1 MSSLTEGL
9 SLLDRYMKWLKNRK
23 TLQLWTNADRT
34 EYAIYVEK
42 SKSDKTSGSGNN
54 NNNKLIVQTNNDGN
68 IKYSRLLDESDYL
81 EDLEYDWKYT
91 LEHWIG
97 FIVRINGDKLPPTMR
112 ISGATDWYGYYQFLT
127 HHKENS
133 GQ

>member
-9 SLLDRYMKWLKNRK
+9 SLLDRNMKWLKNRK

-42 SKSDKTSGSGNN
+42 SKSNKTSGSG

-68 IKYSRLLDESDYL
+68 IRYSQLLDESDYIQ
-81 EDLEYDWKYT
+81 DLEYNWKYT
-91 LEHWIG
+91 LEHWID
-97 FIVRINGDKLPPTMR
+97 FNSKKKRKKL
-112 ISGATDWYGYYQFLT
+112 SALT
-127 HHKENS
+127 K
-133 GQ
+133 